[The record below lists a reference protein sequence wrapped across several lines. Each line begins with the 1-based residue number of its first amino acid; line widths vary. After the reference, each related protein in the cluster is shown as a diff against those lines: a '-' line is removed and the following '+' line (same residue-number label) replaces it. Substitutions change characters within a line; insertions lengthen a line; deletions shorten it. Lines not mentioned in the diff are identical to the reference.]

1 MRRISILFCCL
12 FDVRTKYMFDRF
24 ICLLLIIKWSDMMC
38 IHWMHEYDIAFEPQ
52 YLFHIG
58 PLSNITYP
66 DDIMQYIIS
75 FYHHPKCMCVRHA
88 ICSDHI
94 LFSNITCPDIQCII
108 SFYHIIDTNQIVIHR
123 PQSVPG
129 LRNYVHWLRGEN
141 YTPS

>member
-24 ICLLLIIKWSDMMC
+24 IGLLLIIKWSDMMC
-38 IHWMHEYDIAFEPQ
+38 IHWMYEYDIAFEPQ

-75 FYHHPKCMCVRHA
+75 FYHHPKCMCVR
-88 ICSDHI
+88 CM
-94 LFSNITCPDIQCII
+94 P
-108 SFYHIIDTNQIVIHR
+108 
-123 PQSVPG
+123 SVPIIYYFPTSHVQIS
-129 LRNYVHWLRGEN
+129 NV
-141 YTPS
+141 